1 MASRR
6 LRPHGLAAALY
17 ALLAAIALCLHPP
30 SGLAHGDTV
39 RVSYASVKPER
50 LVVKVGT
57 TVHFHN
63 ANASGAPCT
72 IVFSDGTT
80 KSPALGRAEGWH
92 HTFDQPGEYDFELVE
107 YPSRKGVVVVVA
119 PAGA

>member
-1 MASRR
+1 M
-6 LRPHGLAAALY
+6 LHTGLV
-17 ALLAAIALCLHPP
+17 AIVLCVHP
-30 SGLAHGDTV
+30 SFAMAHGDTV
-39 RVSYASVKPER
+39 RVSYASVAPER

-72 IVFSDGTT
+72 IVFADGTT

-92 HTFDQPGEYDFELVE
+92 HTFDEPGEYDFQLAE

-119 PAGA
+119 PAGT